1 MKLSKFVS
9 GVSAFLFGAVAVF
22 AFLSLVDPD
31 KVPLTAIALFGFC
44 ILSPASFLL
53 ILNSRFAAWL
63 IALGMVVGVFVG
75 ACLRFLLPPLAS
87 NIWPIGAMI
96 WTAIFLPPIL
106 VGSAA
111 GFVARR
117 KF

>member
-9 GVSAFLFGAVAVF
+9 GISAFLFGAVAVF
-22 AFLSLVDPD
+22 AFLSLVAPD
-31 KVPLTAIALFGFC
+31 KKPLTVIALFGFC
-44 ILSPASFLL
+44 ILSPVSFLL
-53 ILNSRFAAWL
+53 IINSRFAAWL
-63 IALGMVVGVFVG
+63 IALCMVVGVFVG
-75 ACLRFLLPPLAS
+75 ACLRFSVPPLTS

-96 WTAIFLPPIL
+96 WTVIFLLPIL